1 MLNIPQLHTSVNR
14 GSADDN
20 GNGFEIIAVKRPPK
34 EKFTAPFF
42 VAFLR
47 AQKDIGLMKL
57 PKLVIWVY
65 LCLLGTLGYENYIY
79 VKQETLAKE
88 LHTSQANISRALAA
102 LVSKGVIEEI
112 GFKNRMKCYR
122 LSPTIGWRGRINN
135 IKRIKQ

>member
-1 MLNIPQLHTSVNR
+1 MTQEHTPVN
-14 GSADDN
+14 GD
-20 GNGFEIIAVKRPPK
+20 FQIIAVKRPAK

-65 LCLLGTLGYENYIY
+65 LCLLGTLEYENYIY
-79 VKQETLAKE
+79 VKQETLALE
-88 LHTSQANISRALAA
+88 LKSSQANVSRALAT
-102 LVSKGVIEEI
+102 LVAKGIIEEI

-122 LSPTIGWRGRINN
+122 LSPTIGWRGRVDN
-135 IKRIKQ
+135 IKRIKQV